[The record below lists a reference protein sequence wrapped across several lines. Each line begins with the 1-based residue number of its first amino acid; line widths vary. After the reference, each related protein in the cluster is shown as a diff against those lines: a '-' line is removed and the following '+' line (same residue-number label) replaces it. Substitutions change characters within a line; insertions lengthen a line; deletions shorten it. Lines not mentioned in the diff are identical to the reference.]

1 MNQIFIKALVDM
13 LGLKPPKATVTKG
26 GKVVTGTGTAR
37 DSARKRANRQGG
49 ARTERK
55 LGGRDRVTVQ
65 GQRNQSG
72 PPRGAQGPRQPP
84 VQGPYQRTSGLI
96 GERPT
101 TPSQPPRGI
110 RGDRFLSSQG
120 GAPKLGGAAAG
131 GAASTAAGRSLLQ
144 VIAPALGRA
153 ALTFGVLEGGFPS
166 SAADGTLDAQNIKG
180 RKPYSGMEDMSG
192 DPIKPQSKR
201 EQLSPAAIS
210 FDNAFAAARETGK
223 KEFTWRGNRYHTR
236 LK

>member
-1 MNQIFIKALVDM
+1 MNPTFIKALVEM

-37 DSARKRANRQGG
+37 DSTRKRSNRQSG

-72 PPRGAQGPRQPP
+72 PPRGAQGPRTAP

-96 GERPT
+96 GERPS

-120 GAPKLGGAAAG
+120 GVPRTGAPAAAAG
-131 GAASTAAGRSLLQ
+131 GAVTTSAGRALLGLLG
-144 VIAPALGRA
+144 PALGRA
-153 ALTFGVLEGGFPS
+153 ALTFGVLEGGFP
-166 SAADGTLDAQNIKG
+166 APAGDGTLKG
-180 RKPYSGMEDMSG
+180 KPTRYSGMEDMSG
-192 DPIKPQSKR
+192 DALKPQPKR

-210 FDNAFAAARETGK
+210 FDNAFAAARAAGK
-223 KEFTWRGNRYHTR
+223 KEFTWRGNRYNTR